1 MLAGIPILDDAT
13 VVANVSVM
21 DEEVDGLIV
30 IMLCAGVVDVGQ
42 LVKGKLAI
50 AFGGTEHV
58 LASIAAGGQI
68 ANMLQALMA
77 SVAGVA
83 LVQAAPERHLL

>member
-1 MLAGIPILDDAT
+1 MLAGIPILNDAT

-30 IMLCAGVVDVGQ
+30 IMLCTGVVDVGQ

-50 AFGGTEHV
+50 AFGGTE
-58 LASIAAGGQI
+58 
-68 ANMLQALMA
+68 
-77 SVAGVA
+77 
-83 LVQAAPERHLL
+83 QAALPGERAAIQPDDTDAVDFRFQRPVVGREREIDL